1 LNHAGQPQEK
11 MSWLFGYRSQVP
23 QDFSHF
29 VPPSTAGGDGAGGSG
44 SPPKINNSQAKS
56 LPMEAYRF
64 DSSALERAAGAA
76 KELERSSTKYFL
88 FVVYPYK

>member
-1 LNHAGQPQEK
+1 

-29 VPPSTAGGDGAGGSG
+29 VPPSTAGSNGDGGGGGGGG
-44 SPPKINNSQAKS
+44 SPPKISNSQAKS

-76 KELERSSTKYFL
+76 KELERSSTKYFP
-88 FVVYPYK
+88 FVVYSYK